1 MQPYFFPYLGYFSL
15 IKQTERFVLID
26 TVQFIKQGWIE
37 RNRILQ
43 SDGGW
48 QYIKVPLEKH
58 KRETKIKD
66 IKINNREDWKSR
78 IFRQLEHYKRKA
90 SFYKDTIS
98 VLDQCL
104 SINTDS
110 IVELNK
116 NCIQAVCE
124 YIGIEC
130 NLEIFSEMNLAIEAA
145 NDSDEWA
152 LNICKALGNV
162 TEYWNPEGGFAFYDK
177 SKYLNNGIDIKFL
190 KINFEEYQ
198 QKHDIFEPGLS
209 IIDLM
214 MFTSPARINEMLD
227 NYIIL

>member
-98 VLDQCL
+98 VLDQAL

-110 IVELNK
+110 IVKLNK

-214 MFTSPARINEMLD
+214 MFNSPARINEMLD

>member
-1 MQPYFFPYLGYFSL
+1 M
-15 IKQTERFVLID
+15 
-26 TVQFIKQGWIE
+26 
-37 RNRILQ
+37 
-43 SDGGW
+43 
-48 QYIKVPLEKH
+48 
-58 KRETKIKD
+58 
-66 IKINNREDWKSR
+66 
-78 IFRQLEHYKRKA
+78 
-90 SFYKDTIS
+90 
-98 VLDQCL
+98 
-104 SINTDS
+104 
-110 IVELNK
+110 
-116 NCIQAVCE
+116 CE